1 MVHFFGG
8 HVSAAKPL
16 LVHVPE
22 GMVLTVV
29 SATLSTGASAVLS
42 VETTGLDNNLVKVA
56 LCTLRAKTT
65 DQVKLDVVFGATKT
79 KLSVVGEGIVHL
91 AGYYQPGP
99 PEESVGDHA
108 EAINKLTVD
117 DLQELIQK
125 AAARIALNDESH
137 VSKKRPRQAEEPS
150 AQDDDD
156 DASDAETTPTKKQ
169 SPIKPV
175 VAATPEP
182 KTNGDAFKLK
192 KKKHKNKKKFVLST
206 PN

>member
-8 HVSAAKPL
+8 HVSTAKPL

-29 SATLSTGASAVLS
+29 SATISSGASAVLS
-42 VETTGLDNNLVKVA
+42 VETTGLDNSLVKVA

-79 KLSVVGEGIVHL
+79 KLSVVGDGVVHL

-125 AAARIALNDESH
+125 AAARIAHNDELAGEPH
-137 VSKKRPRQAEEPS
+137 VSKKRPRQPQAEEPT
-150 AQDDDD
+150 AQDDDE
-156 DASDAETTPTKKQ
+156 ASDAETTPTKKP
-169 SPIKPV
+169 SPSS
-175 VAATPEP
+175 P
-182 KTNGDAFKLK
+182 KKNKSK
-192 KKKHKNKKKFVLST
+192 KKVLLST